1 MVTNGRP
8 QAAGAADAK
17 ERRTA
22 KRSANKRP
30 AVDANNSAKERR
42 TARRCANKRRDAEE
56 AGHSVATRH
65 YTAAAAASN
74 STASNACCCQA
85 AIRRPGYSI
94 LKRTAVGN
102 GAGSRHGA

>member
-1 MVTNGRP
+1 MAIERIPQLVYKRRDAEEAGHSVATRHYAADASHSGAAEVRSMVTNGRP

-42 TARRCANKRRDAEE
+42 TARRSAIKRRDVAE
-56 AGHSVATRH
+56 G
-65 YTAAAAASN
+65 
-74 STASNACCCQA
+74 
-85 AIRRPGYSI
+85 
-94 LKRTAVGN
+94 
-102 GAGSRHGA
+102 

>member
-8 QAAGAADAK
+8 QAAAAADANNGAK

-30 AVDANNSAKERR
+30 AVDANNG
-42 TARRCANKRRDAEE
+42 ANKRRAAEE

-65 YTAAAAASN
+65 YTAAAASN